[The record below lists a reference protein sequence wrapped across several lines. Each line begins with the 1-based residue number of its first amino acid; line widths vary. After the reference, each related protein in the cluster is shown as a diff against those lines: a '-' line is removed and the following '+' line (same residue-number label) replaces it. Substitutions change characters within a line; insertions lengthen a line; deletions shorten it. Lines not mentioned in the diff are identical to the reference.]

1 QRRENRRRGNS
12 AMMVKTIFSGFGG
25 QGVLMMGYSL
35 AHGAMSAGYN
45 VTFLPAYGAE
55 VRGGTA
61 NCTVAVS
68 DDEIA
73 SPIAS
78 EPDNIVV
85 LNTPSLYTF
94 QNRVAPEGALFL
106 NSSIIAVESS
116 RHDVRIFKI
125 PSSEMAEKLGN
136 PRTANTVMMGAFL
149 KMTGLVP
156 PDIYLN
162 SMETVMGS
170 KKKSVIEIN
179 QKAFAAGYEFLK
191 MKE

>member
-1 QRRENRRRGNS
+1 
-12 AMMVKTIFSGFGG
+12 MMVKTIFAGFGG

-61 NCTVAVS
+61 NCTIAVS

-78 EPDNIVV
+78 APDNIVV

-149 KMTGLVP
+149 KITGLIP
-156 PDIYLN
+156 PDIYLS

-179 QKAFAAGYEFLK
+179 HKAFAAGYEFLK
-191 MKE
+191 MAE

>member
-1 QRRENRRRGNS
+1 MS
-12 AMMVKTIFSGFGG
+12 F
-25 QGVLMMGYSL
+25 
-35 AHGAMSAGYN
+35 AHGQNFAFFHNGDA
-45 VTFLPAYGAE
+45 
-55 VRGGTA
+55 
-61 NCTVAVS
+61 
-68 DDEIA
+68 IA
-73 SPIAS
+73 KDFCLFHIMCRK
-78 EPDNIVV
+78 
-85 LNTPSLYTF
+85 
-94 QNRVAPEGALFL
+94 QNRVAFGGALFL

-156 PDIYLN
+156 PDIYLS

-179 QKAFAAGYEFLK
+179 RKAFAAGYEFLK
-191 MKE
+191 MAE

>member
-1 QRRENRRRGNS
+1 
-12 AMMVKTIFSGFGG
+12 MMVKTIFSGFGG

-35 AHGAMSAGYN
+35 AHGAMSAGFQ
-45 VTFLPAYGAE
+45 VTYLPAYGAE

-78 EPDNIVV
+78 APDNLVV
-85 LNTPSLYTF
+85 MNTPSLYSF
-94 QNRVAPEGALFL
+94 QNRVAPHGALFL
-106 NSSIIAVESS
+106 NSSIVAVEPS

-125 PSSEMAEKLGN
+125 PCAEMAEELGN
-136 PRTANTVMMGAFL
+136 SRAANTVMMGAFL
-149 KMTGLVP
+149 KITGLVP
-156 PDIYLN
+156 PDIFLG
-162 SMETVMGS
+162 SMETIMGS

-179 QKAFAAGYEFLK
+179 RKAFAAGYEFLK
-191 MKE
+191 LPE

>member
-1 QRRENRRRGNS
+1 
-12 AMMVKTIFSGFGG
+12 MMVKTIFAGFGG
-25 QGVLMMGYSL
+25 QGVLMMGYTL

-78 EPDNIVV
+78 EPDNVVV
-85 LNTPSLYTF
+85 LNTPSLYSF
-94 QNRVAPEGALFL
+94 QNRVAPGGSLFL

-116 RHDVRIFKI
+116 RHDVRIIKI
-125 PSSEMAEKLGN
+125 PSSEIAERTGN
-136 PRTANTVMMGAFL
+136 SRAANTVMMAAFL
-149 KMTGLVP
+149 KVTGLVP
-156 PDIYLN
+156 PDIFLK
-162 SMETVMGS
+162 SMDEVMGS

-179 QKAFAAGYEFLK
+179 HRAFAAGYEFLK
-191 MKE
+191 

>member
-1 QRRENRRRGNS
+1 
-12 AMMVKTIFSGFGG
+12 MMVKTIFAGFGG
-25 QGVLMMGYSL
+25 QGVLMMGYTL

-78 EPDNIVV
+78 EPDNVVV
-85 LNTPSLYTF
+85 LNTPSLYSF
-94 QNRVAPEGALFL
+94 QNRVAPGGSLFL

-116 RHDVRIFKI
+116 RHDVRIIKI
-125 PSSEMAEKLGN
+125 PSSEIAEQMGN
-136 PRTANTVMMGAFL
+136 SRAANTVMMAAFL
-149 KMTGLVP
+149 KVTGLVP
-156 PDIYLN
+156 PDIFLK
-162 SMETVMGS
+162 SMDEVMGS

-179 QKAFAAGYEFLK
+179 HRAFAAGYEFLK
-191 MKE
+191 